1 MPSVGRRRDART
13 PCCGRWRQA
22 DEAGGWVTTCT
33 HALGRLSHLPPEF
46 YLHVN
51 VRLGHKESSPGEC
64 ASECGGWAPGAQE
77 RKFGTQWRC
86 PDLNSAREHSGVEKK
101 KQNDRERP
109 VLV

>member
-33 HALGRLSHLPPEF
+33 HALGRPSHLPPEF

-64 ASECGGWAPGAQE
+64 ASECGGRAPV
-77 RKFGTQWRC
+77 GTGEKVRDSVEMPRPEQR
-86 PDLNSAREHSGVEKK
+86 SRTQRSGEK
-101 KQNDRERP
+101 ETE
-109 VLV
+109 